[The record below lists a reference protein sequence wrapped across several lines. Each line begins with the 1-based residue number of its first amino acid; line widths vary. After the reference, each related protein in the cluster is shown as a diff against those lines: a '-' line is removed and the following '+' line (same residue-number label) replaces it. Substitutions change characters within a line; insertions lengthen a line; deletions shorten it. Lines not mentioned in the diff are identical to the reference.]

1 MPLALTVPVNAHHA
15 LLRGVLR
22 FPGVAVR
29 NPVAAA
35 KMPDCLGSIGTLVTE
50 TWFGQ
55 ACGLPSQEHRQQAI
69 VRQRQLTKPEGALGR
84 LEALAIELAAL
95 QGTLQPQARRVPVL
109 VFAGDHGVAAQGVS
123 AYPAEVTVQMLHN
136 FAAGGAAIAVLAREL
151 GLPLHVWDVGSRATQ
166 PIAGVV
172 SDKPRPGTDDFSVG
186 AAMSAAD
193 LHAVF
198 DAGRRAVDAACTDG
212 ADLLVFGEMG
222 IGNTTAA
229 SALAAALGPLPLED
243 LVGAGTGLDAVRMVQ
258 KKNII
263 ARALALH
270 GEAINA
276 AASPGMEAL
285 QRVGGLEIAAISA
298 AMIRAAQRRVPVLVD
313 GFIVSAAAL
322 AAVRI
327 NPGVRPWL
335 LFSHQSAERG
345 HLHLLDALQAQ
356 PLLSLDLRL
365 GEGSGAALALPLV
378 RMACALH
385 NGMAT
390 FAEAAVADRE
400 GTP

>member
-1 MPLALTVPVNAHHA
+1 MTQT
-15 LLRGVLR
+15 G
-22 FPGVAVR
+22 
-29 NPVAAA
+29 
-35 KMPDCLGSIGTLVTE
+35 
-50 TWFGQ
+50 FGQ
-55 ACGLPSQEHRQQAI
+55 ACGLPSQEHRQRAI
-69 VRQRQLTKPEGALGR
+69 ARQRQLTKPEGALGR
-84 LEALAIELAAL
+84 LETLAIELAAL
-95 QGTLQPQARRVPVL
+95 QGSDTPQAQRVPVV

-151 GLPLHVWDVGSRATQ
+151 GLPLHVWDVGSRATA

-172 SDKPRPGTDDFSVG
+172 SDKPRHGTDDFSVG
-186 AAMSAAD
+186 PAMSEAD
-193 LHAVF
+193 LEAAF
-198 DAGRRAVDAACTDG
+198 AAGQRAVDAACVDG

-229 SALAAALGPLPLED
+229 SALAAVLGPLPLDE

-263 ARALALH
+263 ARALGLH
-270 GEAINA
+270 GEAIA
-276 AASPGMEAL
+276 AASSPGWEAL
-285 QRVGGLEIAAISA
+285 RRVGGLEIAAISA
-298 AMIRAAQRRVPVLVD
+298 AMIAAAQRKVPVLVD

-345 HLHLLDALQAQ
+345 HQRLLQALQAQ
-356 PLLSLDLRL
+356 PLLALDLRL

-385 NGMAT
+385 NNMAT
-390 FAEAAVADRE
+390 FAEAAVADRD

>member
-1 MPLALTVPVNAHHA
+1 MPLPQVLPEWAATATARLECALY
-15 LLRGVLR
+15 
-22 FPGVAVR
+22 
-29 NPVAAA
+29 
-35 KMPDCLGSIGTLVTE
+35 CSIGTDVTE

-55 ACGLPSQEHRQQAI
+55 ACALPSQEHRQRALI
-69 VRQRQLTKPEGALGR
+69 RQRQLTKPEGALGR
-84 LEALAIELAAL
+84 LEAVAVELAAL
-95 QGTLQPQARRVPVL
+95 QGTDHPDARQVPVV
-109 VFAGDHGVAAQGVS
+109 VFAADHGVAAQGVS

-136 FAAGGAAIAVLAREL
+136 FAGGGAAIAVLAREL
-151 GLPLHVWDVGSRATQ
+151 GLPLHVWDVGSRATA

-172 SDKPRPGTDDFSVG
+172 SDKPRLGTDDFSSG
-186 AAMSAAD
+186 PAMSGAD
-193 LHAVF
+193 LDAAF
-198 DAGRRAVDAACTDG
+198 DAGRRALESACAGG

-229 SALAAALGPLPLED
+229 SALAAVLGDLPVDE

-258 KKNII
+258 KKNLI

-270 GEAINA
+270 GEAIKRA
-276 AASPGMEAL
+276 QVPGREAL
-285 QRVGGLEIAAISA
+285 RCVGGLEIAAMSA
-298 AMIRAAQRRVPVLVD
+298 AMIAAAQRGIPVLVD

-322 AAVRI
+322 AAVCI

-345 HLHLLDALQAQ
+345 HVRLLEVLQAQ
-356 PLLSLDLRL
+356 PLLALDLRL

-378 RMACALH
+378 RLACALH
-385 NGMAT
+385 KGMAT
-390 FAEAAVADRE
+390 FTEAAVADRK